1 MANPGVGAKFVS
13 VNLNKSYGQPSHHH
27 HPPHPGSYGPNR
39 SRPGGSHA
47 TGGMVVLSRPRS
59 AHKAGPKLSVP
70 PPLNLPSLRKEHERF
85 DSAGSGGGPAGA
97 GVSGSGSRP
106 NSAGMGWT
114 KPTAAVALQEKEGFG
129 DHGADGNGIDQTS
142 VHGNDGAGRG
152 NSVYMPPS
160 ARPGSVGPIATASAP
175 AYHSLEKAMLL
186 RGEDFPSLQAALP
199 SGSGPA
205 QKQKDGLN
213 QKQRQVRDELLN
225 EQRGSTSPQLQTS
238 SRGTSNVLN
247 GNGGESRGLG
257 GNRASEQAQKQED
270 YFPGP
275 LPLVRLNPRSDWA
288 DDERDTSHG
297 FTDRGRDHGFSNTE
311 AYWDRDFDMPR
322 ISVLPHKPVHNL
334 SERRGLR
341 DNETGKVS
349 SSEVPKV
356 DQYGRDVR
364 TPSREEREGSSW
376 RNATLPKDGITDQVG
391 NDRNGFGARPLSLIR
406 ETARENKHNLMPF
419 QESPQDNF
427 GRKDAG
433 YRHGGRQ
440 PWNNAMDS
448 HASRG
453 AEWNKRDRYGSEQQ
467 NRYRGDAIQ
476 NSSVSKPSYSL
487 GSKGLPVNDPLLNFG
502 REKRPFSKSEKP
514 YVEDFG
520 GTDFDTRDPFSG
532 GLFGVVKK
540 KKDVTRQTDFHDPV
554 RESFEAELERVQ
566 KMQEQERQRI
576 LEEQEKALELAR
588 REEEERVRLAKEHIE
603 RQRRMEEEAREA
615 AWRAEQEQ
623 LEAMRR
629 AEEQR
634 VAREEEKRRL
644 FMEEER
650 RKHAAKQKL
659 IELEERIAKRKAET
673 AKAGGNSLAVADENM
688 SRMVKDKDVSR
699 DIGDWEDG
707 ERMVERITAS
717 ASSDSSLNRSFEMGC
732 RTHLPRD
739 SSAFVDGGKPVN
751 SWRRDVYENGNNS
764 TLLLQDQDNGHHS
777 LRRDRDSSVGGRAQ
791 SRKELYGGGGLMPSR
806 TYHKGG
812 IADSHMDDISHLRGQ
827 RWNLSGDVDHYSRNM
842 EIESDFHDNFA
853 EKFSDVGWG
862 QGRVHGNP
870 YSSYPEPVYPNSDAD
885 GPYSF
890 GRSRYSVRQPRVLP
904 PPSLASMHKP
914 SYRGEPD
921 RPGPSAFPENEM
933 QYNHAARSESTVQTG
948 YDGNRPENLVQP
960 EIIEVKQENA
970 GNEEQKLDTTPRCD
984 SQSSLSVSSPPSS
997 PTPLSHDDL
1006 DESRDSSVLSAPG
1019 NSKNVTLPGQENE
1032 SLVLPT
1038 VPGKDSS
1045 SVSTGDDEEWAVENN
1060 EQLQEQE
1067 EYDEDEDGYE
1077 EEDEVHE
1084 DMHLEGKESP
1094 DMDNFVLCFNEGVE
1108 VGMPNDEFDR
1118 TSRNEESTFVVPQV
1132 CSGTV
1137 EEHGSF
1143 DGIHTDEKTLQH
1155 MDDSS
1160 QLGAGSSSRM
1170 FQETEKAMQ
1179 NLVIQPNNVPHKS
1192 PAPESM
1198 DHVDASSSSGP
1209 SSQHHVASSVN
1220 LTSHL
1225 LSSQTIMPTVSAVQ
1239 NQTEG
1244 PVKLQFGLF
1253 SGPSLIPSPVPA
1265 IQIGSIQMPLPL
1277 HPQVGPSLAH
1287 MHPSQPPLF
1296 QFGQLRYTSPIS
1308 QGVLPLAPQSMSFI
1322 QPNVP
1327 SGFSVNQSPGGPQPI
1342 QSGQGTTQNMKD
1354 DVVSLPTDN
1363 RQGLASRHL
1372 DPSQGYVSE
1381 GVNPKAAGEN
1391 AETSVM
1397 GQRGAAKSYIGDSSS
1412 TSGSLFQAEDQG
1424 HNNLV
1429 GKNFSAFSGNGESE
1443 KRSQIGASS
1452 AQTVVKGRDIGG
1464 PKAYGPVPGGG
1475 RGKKFVFTVKNPGSR
1490 SFPVPEL
1497 THVESNGYKRR
1508 PPRRNM
1514 QRTEFRVRASAD
1526 KRQSTGSVSSNHL
1539 GLEEKY
1545 APVRG
1550 LGPSVRSGPR
1560 KVVMSNKQ
1568 SKQISE
1574 SEGMTPGSSSSQEIE
1589 YGSRTDK
1596 GVGKDALAKS
1606 QNLPHSGEGN
1616 LKRHFHSEEDVYAP
1630 LQSGVVRVFEQTG
1643 IEAPSDE
1650 DDFIEVRSKR
1660 QMLNDRREQ
1669 REKEIKAKSRVS
1681 KVSRKPRSTLNSA
1694 NLGKN
1699 SPVANG
1705 EAGNNIRSDFVGNEG
1720 RGLANAEVSA
1730 GFNTT
1735 GTQPLAPIGTPA
1747 VKSDGQADIRSQTMR
1762 SLHTSSLPVVSGGV
1776 KNLGRGMILD
1786 NKNKVPDNVPSSLGS
1801 WGNSRSNQQVMS
1813 LTQTQLDDAMKPGH
1827 FDSRAAVESLT
1838 TSVSSMSSSSILTK
1852 DKSFSSAA
1860 NPINS
1865 LLAGEKIQFGA
1876 VTSPTIL
1883 PSSSRAV
1890 PHGIGPPGPSRSEI
1904 QLSRNLSAAEN
1915 DCNLLFEKEKH
1926 PPESCGQLED
1936 SEAEAEA
1943 AASAVAVAAIS
1954 SDEIVGNLGVCS
1966 VSGADTKSFVGA
1978 GIDGI
1983 TAGGATDQQLASQS
1997 RATQSLSASLPAD
2010 LSVDTTS
2017 NSLRPPLPSQNNF
2030 LIANYVVAP
2039 RPKGV
2044 EGADVDVD
2052 VISTGGSGDQQ
2063 LASQSRSEESLSV
2076 SLPADLSVET
2086 PPISL
2091 WPPVP
2096 SPQNPS
2102 AQMLPHFPGG
2112 PPSHFPF
2119 YEMNPMMGAPV
2130 FAFGP
2135 PDESAS
2141 TNLSQSQ
2148 KNSAPPSAPIGTWQQ
2163 CHSGVDSFYGPPAGF
2178 TGPFISPAG
2187 GIPGVQ
2193 GPPHMVV
2200 YNHFAPV
2207 GQFGQVGLSFMGT
2220 TYIPSGKQPD
2230 WKHNPVSSA
2239 MGVSEVEMNNMNMV
2253 STQRN
2258 PTNMPAPIQH
2268 LAPGSPL
2275 LPMPPMAMF
2284 DVPPFQSSADM
2295 SVQARWPHV
2304 PAAPPQSVPLSMQL
2318 QQQSDGMH
2326 TSKFSHAH
2334 GPVDQSLTGNRFPE
2348 SRASA
2353 PFDNSRNFPV
2363 VTDATVARFPDELGL
2378 VDPSSS
2384 GSTGASTQGVVT
2396 KSSAL
2401 STSGDA
2407 SKTDVDQNLS
2417 SSSVSGHN
2425 NASSNVKSQPSQHK
2439 NNVSNQQY
2447 GHSSYYQRGGSQ
2459 KNSSGG
2465 EWSHRRMGFH
2475 GRNQSMGAEKS
2486 FPSKMKQ
2493 VYVAK
2498 QTPSGNST
2506 VS

>member
-1 MANPGVGAKFVS
+1 
-13 VNLNKSYGQPSHHH
+13 
-27 HPPHPGSYGPNR
+27 
-39 SRPGGSHA
+39 
-47 TGGMVVLSRPRS
+47 MVVLSRPRS

-85 DSAGSGGGPAGA
+85 DSAGSGGGPAGG
-97 GVSGSGSRP
+97 GVPGSGPRP

-114 KPTAAVALQEKEGFG
+114 KPTAVALQEKEGLG
-129 DHGADGNGIDQTS
+129 DHGADGIEQSNL
-142 VHGNDGAGRG
+142 HGNDGTGRG

-175 AYHSLEKAMLL
+175 AYHSVEKAVLL
-186 RGEDFPSLQAALP
+186 RGEDFPSLQAATLP
-199 SGSGPA
+199 SASGPS

-225 EQRGSTSPQLQTS
+225 EQRGSTHSSTIVDMRPQLQTS
-238 SRGTSNVLN
+238 GHGTSNVLN
-247 GNGGESRGLG
+247 ENGGESRGFG
-257 GNRASEQAQKQED
+257 GNRASEQAQKQDD

-288 DDERDTSHG
+288 DDERDTGHG
-297 FTDRGRDHGFSNTE
+297 FTDRSRDHGFSHTE
-311 AYWDRDFDMPR
+311 SYWDRDFDMPR

-334 SERRGLR
+334 SERQGLH

-376 RNATLPKDGITDQVG
+376 RTGTLSRDGITDQV
-391 NDRNGFGARPLSLIR
+391 DRNGFGARPSSLNR
-406 ETARENKHNLMPF
+406 ETAKENKHNLMPF
-419 QESPQDNF
+419 QEDARDNF
-427 GRKDAG
+427 GRNNAG
-433 YRHGGRQ
+433 YNHGGRQ

-453 AEWNKRDRYGSEQQ
+453 TEWNRRDRYGSEQQ
-467 NRYRGDAIQ
+467 NRYRGD
-476 NSSVSKPSYSL
+476 
-487 GSKGLPVNDPLLNFG
+487 
-502 REKRPFSKSEKP
+502 KRPFSKSEKP

-520 GTDFDTRDPFSG
+520 STDFDTRDPFSG
-532 GLFGVVKK
+532 GLLGVVKK

-576 LEEQEKALELAR
+576 LDEQEKALELAR
-588 REEEERVRLAKEHIE
+588 REEEERARLAKEHIE
-603 RQRRMEEEAREA
+603 RQRRLEEEAREA

-688 SRMVKDKDVSR
+688 SRMVKDNDVSR
-699 DIGDWEDG
+699 DVGEWEDG

-717 ASSDSSLNRSFEMGC
+717 GSSDSSLNRSFEMGS
-732 RTHLPRD
+732 RPHLPRD

-764 TLLLQDQDNGHHS
+764 TLLLQDQVTGHHS
-777 LRRDRDSSVGGRAQ
+777 PRRDRDLPVGGRTQ
-791 SRKELYGGGGLMPSR
+791 SRKEHYGGGGLMPSR

-812 IADSHMDDISHLRGQ
+812 VAESHIDDIPNLRGQ
-827 RWNLSGDVDHYSRNM
+827 RWNLSGNVDHYSRNT

-862 QGRVHGNP
+862 QGRVHDNP
-870 YSSYPEPVYPNSDAD
+870 YSPYPEPLYPNSDAD

-904 PPSLASMHKP
+904 PPSLASIHRP

-921 RPGPSAFPENEM
+921 CPGPSAFTENEM

-948 YDGNRPENLVQP
+948 YDGSRPENLGQP
-960 EIIEVKQENA
+960 EILEVKQENA
-970 GNEEQKLDTTPRCD
+970 GNMEQKLDSTRRCD

-1019 NSKNVTLPGQENE
+1019 DSKNVSLPGQENE
-1032 SLVLPT
+1032 PLVLPT
-1038 VPGKDSS
+1038 DPGKDSS
-1045 SVSTGDDEEWAVENN
+1045 SVSVGDDEEWAVENH
-1060 EQLQEQE
+1060 EQHQEQE

-1094 DMDNFVLCFNEGVE
+1094 DMDNFVLYLNEGVE
-1108 VGMPNDEFDR
+1108 VGMPNDEYDR

-1132 CSGTV
+1132 SSGTV
-1137 EEHGSF
+1137 EEHGSS
-1143 DGIHTDEKTLQH
+1143 DGIHTGEKTLQH

-1160 QLGAGSSSRM
+1160 QLGVGSSSRV
-1170 FQETEKAMQ
+1170 FLETEKAMQ
-1179 NLVIQPNNVPHKS
+1179 NLIIQPNNVPHKT
-1192 PAPESM
+1192 AGPERV
-1198 DHVDASSSSGP
+1198 DFVDASSSGS
-1209 SSQHHVASSVN
+1209 SSQHHVASSIS
-1220 LTSHL
+1220 LTPQP
-1225 LSSQTIMPTVSAVQ
+1225 LSSQTVMSTVSAIQ

-1244 PVKLQFGLF
+1244 PFKLQFGLF

-1287 MHPSQPPLF
+1287 MHLSQPPLF

-1322 QPNVP
+1322 QPNIP
-1327 SGFSVNQSPGGPQPI
+1327 SGFSVNQNPGGHQPI
-1342 QSGQGTTQNMKD
+1342 HSGQGNTQTRKN
-1354 DVVSLPTDN
+1354 DVISLPTDN

-1372 DPSQGYVSE
+1372 DPSQGNVSE
-1381 GVNPKAAGEN
+1381 GVNHKAADKN

-1397 GQRGAAKSYIGDSSS
+1397 GQQGAAKSYIGDSSS
-1412 TSGSLFQAEDQG
+1412 RSGSLFQGEDQG
-1424 HNNLV
+1424 HGNLV
-1429 GKNFSAFSGNGESE
+1429 GKNFSPFSGNRESE
-1443 KRSQIGASS
+1443 NHSQIGASS
-1452 AQTVVKGRDIGG
+1452 AQSIVRGRDISG
-1464 PKAYGPVPGGG
+1464 PKA
-1475 RGKKFVFTVKNPGSR
+1475 
-1490 SFPVPEL
+1490 L
-1497 THVESNGYKRR
+1497 DL
-1508 PPRRNM
+1508 
-1514 QRTEFRVRASAD
+1514 RTEFRVRASAD
-1526 KRQSTGSVSSNHL
+1526 KRQSTGSVSSNHV
-1539 GLEEKY
+1539 GHEVKY

-1560 KVVMSNKQ
+1560 KVVMSNKH
-1568 SKQISE
+1568 SRQISV
-1574 SEGMTPGSSSSQEIE
+1574 SEGIIPGSSSSQEIE
-1589 YGSRTDK
+1589 YGSRTEK
-1596 GVGKDALAKS
+1596 GVAKDALAKS
-1606 QNLPHSGEGN
+1606 HNFPQSGEGN
-1616 LKRHFHSEEDVYAP
+1616 LKRHIHSEEDVYAP
-1630 LQSGVVRVFEQTG
+1630 LQSGVVRVFEQPG

-1669 REKEIKAKSRVS
+1669 REKEIKAKSWAT
-1681 KVSRKPRSTLNSA
+1681 KVVVPRKPRSTLKGTTIAA

-1699 SPVANG
+1699 STVANG
-1705 EAGNNIRSDFVGNEG
+1705 EAGNSIRSDFVATEG
-1720 RGLANAEVSA
+1720 HGLANTEVSA

-1762 SLHTSSLPVVSGGV
+1762 SLHASSLPVVSGGA

-1786 NKNKVPDNVPSSLGS
+1786 NKNKVPDNVRSPLGS
-1801 WGNSRSNQQVMS
+1801 WGNSQSNQQVMS

-1838 TSVSSMSSSSILTK
+1838 TSVSSMSSSSILAK
-1852 DKSFSSAA
+1852 DKLFSSAA

-1883 PSSSRAV
+1883 PSTT
-1890 PHGIGPPGPSRSEI
+1890 
-1904 QLSRNLSAAEN
+1904 EN

-1926 PPESCGQLED
+1926 PTESSGQLED

-1954 SDEIVGNLGVCS
+1954 SDEIVGNLGSCS

-1983 TAGGATDQQLASQS
+1983 TG
-1997 RATQSLSASLPAD
+1997 
-2010 LSVDTTS
+2010 
-2017 NSLRPPLPSQNNF
+2017 
-2030 LIANYVVAP
+2030 
-2039 RPKGV
+2039 
-2044 EGADVDVD
+2044 
-2052 VISTGGSGDQQ
+2052 GGSGDQQ
-2063 LASQSRSEESLSV
+2063 LASQSRAEESLSV

-2119 YEMNPMMGAPV
+2119 YEMNPLMGAPV
-2130 FAFGP
+2130 FAYGP

-2141 TNLSQSQ
+2141 ANQSQSQ
-2148 KNSAPPSAPIGTWQQ
+2148 KNNASPSAPLGTWQQ

-2258 PTNMPAPIQH
+2258 PTNMSAPVQH

-2275 LPMPPMAMF
+2275 LPMPSPMALF
-2284 DVPPFQSSADM
+2284 DVSPFQSSADM

-2304 PAAPPQSVPLSMQL
+2304 PAAPPQSVPLSMPL
-2318 QQQSDGMH
+2318 QQQGDGMH
-2326 TSKFSHAH
+2326 PSKFSQGH

-2353 PFDNSRNFPV
+2353 TLDNSRNFPV
-2363 VTDATVARFPDELGL
+2363 ATDATVARFPDELGL
-2378 VDPSSS
+2378 VGPSSS
-2384 GSTGASTQGVVT
+2384 GSTGASTQSVGT
-2396 KSSAL
+2396 KSSAI
-2401 STSGDA
+2401 STSGDGN
-2407 SKTDVDQNLS
+2407 KTQVDPNLS

-2439 NNVSNQQY
+2439 NQQY

-2498 QTPSGNST
+2498 QTPSGN
-2506 VS
+2506 

>member
-13 VNLNKSYGQPSHHH
+13 VNLNKSYGQPSHHSHNH
-27 HPPHPGSYGPNR
+27 HHHQPHPSSFGSSR
-39 SRPGGSHA
+39 SRPGG
-47 TGGMVVLSRPRS
+47 GGMVVLSRPRS

-85 DSAGSGGGPAGA
+85 DSAGPGGGPAGG
-97 GVSGSGSRP
+97 GVSGSGLRP

-114 KPTAAVALQEKEGFG
+114 KPTAAAPVALPEKEGLG
-129 DHGADGNGIDQTS
+129 DHGG
-142 VHGNDGAGRG
+142 DGAEHSRG
-152 NSVYMPPS
+152 SSVYMPPA
-160 ARPGSVGPIATASAP
+160 ARPGSVGPISTASSAP
-175 AYHSLEKAMLL
+175 AHHSVEKAMLL
-186 RGEDFPSLQAALP
+186 RGEDFPSLQAATLP
-199 SGSGPA
+199 SASGPA

-213 QKQRQVRDELLN
+213 QKQRQVHDESQS
-225 EQRGSTSPQLQTS
+225 EQRSSGHSSMVVDMRPQLQAS
-238 SRGTSNVLN
+238 GRGTGSALN
-247 GNGGESRGLG
+247 DNGSESRSFS
-257 GNRASEQAQKQED
+257 GNRVSEQTRKQDD

-288 DDERDTSHG
+288 DDERDTGHG
-297 FTDRGRDHGFSNTE
+297 FTDRGRDHGFSNPE
-311 AYWDRDFDMPR
+311 SYWDRDFDMPR
-322 ISVLPHKPVHNL
+322 ISVLPHKLVNNL

-349 SSEVPKV
+349 SSEVPRL
-356 DQYGRDVR
+356 DQYSRDVR

-376 RNATLPKDGITDQVG
+376 RNATPSKDGNTDQVG
-391 NDRNGFGARPLSLIR
+391 NDRNGFGVGPSSLNR
-406 ETARENKHNLMPF
+406 EAVNENKHKLIPY
-419 QESPQDNF
+419 QENTRDGF
-427 GRKDAG
+427 GRINAG
-433 YRHGGRQ
+433 YNHGGRQ
-440 PWNNAMDS
+440 TWNNAMDS
-448 HASRG
+448 HTNRG
-453 AEWNKRDRYGSEQQ
+453 SEWNKRDHYGSEQK
-467 NRYRGDAIQ
+467 NRYRTDAVQ
-476 NSSVSKPSYSL
+476 NSSVSKPLYSL
-487 GSKGLPVNDPLLNFG
+487 GGRGLPVNDPLLNFG
-502 REKRPFSKSEKP
+502 REKRQFSKSEKP

-532 GLFGVVKK
+532 GLLGVVKK

-603 RQRRMEEEAREA
+603 RQRRLEEEAREA

-623 LEAMRR
+623 LEAVRR

-650 RKHAAKQKL
+650 RKYAAKQKL

-673 AKAGGNSLAVADENM
+673 AKAGGNSLTAADENF
-688 SRMVKDKDVSR
+688 SRMVNDKDVSR
-699 DIGDWEDG
+699 DVGDWEDG

-717 ASSDSSLNRSFEMGC
+717 ASSDSSLNRSFEMGS
-732 RTHLPRD
+732 RSHLPRD

-764 TLLLQDQDNGHHS
+764 AILLQDQDNGHHS
-777 LRRDRDSSVGGRAQ
+777 LRRDRDSPVGGRTQ
-791 SRKELYGGGGLMPSR
+791 SRKELYGGSGLMSSR
-806 TYHKGG
+806 TYHKGEV
-812 IADSHMDDISHLRGQ
+812 AESHMDDISHLRGQ
-827 RWNLSGDVDHYSRNM
+827 RWNLSGDADHYSKNM
-842 EIESDFHDNFA
+842 EIESDFHDNFSA
-853 EKFSDVGWG
+853 KFNDVGWG
-862 QGRVHGNP
+862 QGRVHGSP
-870 YSSYPEPVYPNSDAD
+870 YPPYPEPLYPNSDAD

-890 GRSRYSVRQPRVLP
+890 GRSRYSMRQPRVLP
-904 PPSLASMHKP
+904 PPSLSSMPRP
-914 SYRGEPD
+914 SYRGELD
-921 RPGPSAFPENEM
+921 RPGPSAFSENEM
-933 QYNHAARSESTVQTG
+933 QYIRAVGSESTVQTG
-948 YDGNRPENLVQP
+948 CDGSRPENLGQP
-960 EIIEVKQENA
+960 RIVDVKRENA
-970 GNEEQKLDTTPRCD
+970 ANVEQKLDTTPRCD

-1006 DESRDSSVLSAPG
+1006 DESKDSSVLSAPG
-1019 NSKNVTLPGQENE
+1019 SGRNVSLLGQENE
-1032 SLVLPT
+1032 ALVLPT
-1038 VPGKDSS
+1038 EPGRESS
-1045 SVSTGDDEEWAVENN
+1045 SVSIGDDEEWAVENN

-1084 DMHLEGKESP
+1084 DMHLEAKESP
-1094 DMDNFVLCFNEGVE
+1094 DVDNFVLCFNEGVE

-1118 TSRNEESTFVVPQV
+1118 TSGNGESTFVVPHV
-1132 CSGTV
+1132 SSGII

-1143 DGIHTDEKTLQH
+1143 DGVHSGEKTLQH
-1155 MDDSS
+1155 VDDSS
-1160 QLGAGSSSRM
+1160 QLGVGGSSRM
-1170 FQETEKAMQ
+1170 FQETEKAIQ
-1179 NLVIQPNNVPHKS
+1179 NLVIQPNNVPHNTA
-1192 PAPESM
+1192 APER
-1198 DHVDASSSSGP
+1198 VDFVDVSNSGP
-1209 SSQHHVASSVN
+1209 LSQHHVASSVS
-1220 LTSHL
+1220 LTPHL
-1225 LSSQTIMPTVSAVQ
+1225 LSSQTVMPTVSAVQ

-1244 PVKLQFGLF
+1244 SVKLQFGLF

-1277 HPQVGPSLAH
+1277 HPQIDPSLAQ

-1322 QPNVP
+1322 HPNMP
-1327 SGFSVNQSPGGPQPI
+1327 SGFSVNQNPGGPQPI
-1342 QSGQGTTQNMKD
+1342 QSGQGTTQNLKS
-1354 DVVSLPTDN
+1354 DVISVTTDN

-1372 DPSQGYVSE
+1372 DPSQGNVSE
-1381 GVNPKAAGEN
+1381 GVNVNPKAARQN
-1391 AETSVM
+1391 VETTFI
-1397 GQRGAAKSYIGDSSS
+1397 GQQGAAKSYIGDSRGRA
-1412 TSGSLFQAEDQG
+1412 GSLFQGEYQG
-1424 HNNLV
+1424 HNN
-1429 GKNFSAFSGNGESE
+1429 F
-1443 KRSQIGASS
+1443 GASS
-1452 AQTVVKGRDIGG
+1452 AQSVVKGRDIGG
-1464 PKAYGPVPGGG
+1464 PKAHGPVSGGG
-1475 RGKKFVFTVKNPGSR
+1475 RGKKYVFTVKNPGSR
-1490 SFPVPEL
+1490 SFPDSEP
-1497 THVESNGYKRR
+1497 THRDSSGYPRR
-1508 PPRRNM
+1508 PRRNM

-1526 KRQSTGSVSSNHL
+1526 KRQHIGPVSSNHV
-1539 GLEEKY
+1539 GHEDKY

-1550 LGPSVRSGPR
+1550 LRPSLRSGPR
-1560 KVVMSNKQ
+1560 KVGMLNKHSRQ
-1568 SKQISE
+1568 MSE
-1574 SEGMTPGSSSSQEIE
+1574 SEGLIPCSSNSQEIE
-1589 YGSRTDK
+1589 YGSRPDK

-1606 QNLPHSGEGN
+1606 QNLPQSGEGN
-1616 LKRHFHSEEDVYAP
+1616 PKRHIHSEEDVYAP
-1630 LQSGVVRVFEQTG
+1630 LQSGVVRVFEQPG

-1669 REKEIKAKSRVS
+1669 REKEIKAKSRVT
-1681 KVSRKPRSTLNSA
+1681 KIVPRKPRSTLKGSTISA
-1694 NLGKN
+1694 NLVKN
-1699 SPVANG
+1699 STVANG
-1705 EAGNNIRSDFVGNEG
+1705 EVGNGILSDFVGSEG
-1720 RGLANAEVSA
+1720 HGLANTEVSA

-1735 GTQPLAPIGTPA
+1735 VTQPLAPIGTPA
-1747 VKSDGQADIRSQTMR
+1747 VKSDGQADIRSQTLR
-1762 SLHTSSLPVVSGGV
+1762 SHHTSSLTVVSGGQ

-1827 FDSRAAVESLT
+1827 FDSRVAVESLT
-1838 TSVSSMSSSSILTK
+1838 TSVSSMSSSSTLTK

-1890 PHGIGPPGPSRSEI
+1890 THGIGPPGPSRSEI

-1926 PPESCGQLED
+1926 PAESCGQLED
-1936 SEAEAEA
+1936 SDAEA

-1954 SDEIVGNLGVCS
+1954 SDEIVANLGSCS
-1966 VSGADTKSFVGA
+1966 VSGADSKSFVGTD
-1978 GIDGI
+1978 IDGI

-1997 RATQSLSASLPAD
+1997 RATQSLNVSLPTD
-2010 LSVDTTS
+2010 LSVETAP
-2017 NSLRPPLPSQNNF
+2017 NSLEPPLPNQNTF
-2030 LIANYVVAP
+2030 LITNYVVAP
-2039 RPKGV
+2039 CPKGV
-2044 EGADVDVD
+2044 EGADVDR
-2052 VISTGGSGDQQ
+2052 ISTGGYGDQQ
-2063 LASQSRSEESLSV
+2063 LASQSRAEESLSV

-2130 FAFGP
+2130 YAFGP

-2141 TNLSQSQ
+2141 TNQSQSQ
-2148 KNSAPPSAPIGTWQQ
+2148 KNSAPPSAPLGTWQQ

-2230 WKHNPVSSA
+2230 WKHNPASSA

-2258 PTNMPAPIQH
+2258 PTNIPAPIQH

-2275 LPMPPMAMF
+2275 LPMPSPMAMF
-2284 DVPPFQSSADM
+2284 DVSPFQSSDM
-2295 SVQARWPHV
+2295 SIQARWPHG
-2304 PAAPPQSVPLSMQL
+2304 PAAPPQSVPLSMPL
-2318 QQQSDGMH
+2318 QQQGDGM
-2326 TSKFSHAH
+2326 KFSQGH
-2334 GPVDQSLTGNRFPE
+2334 GSVDQALSGSRFPE

-2353 PFDNSRNFPV
+2353 AFDNSRNFPV
-2363 VTDATVARFPDELGL
+2363 ASDATVARFPDELGL

-2384 GSTGASTQGVVT
+2384 GSTGASTRSVGT

-2417 SSSVSGHN
+2417 SSSVSGQN
-2425 NASSNVKSQPSQHK
+2425 NTSSNVKSQPSQHK
-2439 NNVSNQQY
+2439 NNTSNQQY
-2447 GHSSYYQRGGSQ
+2447 GHSSYYQRSGSQ

-2465 EWSHRRMGFH
+2465 EWPHRRMGFH
-2475 GRNQSMGAEKS
+2475 GRNQSIGAEKS

-2498 QTPSGNST
+2498 QTPGGNST
-2506 VS
+2506 AS